1 MYFIPSVEPFNPPL
15 PWPLSAIRWIFDF
28 ITLKTFFTKEMI
40 YDPWI
45 MEVYAKNTV
54 KFLLGSL
61 LLSGLIVCVL
71 LYFRFNHNNKVFK
84 VFMGL
89 LNISSGFHILIL
101 GLVFSRIW
109 PDIENPLDIRL
120 LFILALGNGSLVE
133 LYNTLE
139 AEFENVLKK
148 EYVLA
153 GVAWGFSKIRFPLR
167 ELFLTLVDFLNAR
180 IPILLSSTIVLEY
193 IFSLDGL
200 SYNILNYIQMREF
213 NNILLVSA
221 LFSIFVLVF
230 NVLVDMLHYYLDPR
244 VRNA

>member
-1 MYFIPSVEPFNPPL
+1 
-15 PWPLSAIRWIFDF
+15 
-28 ITLKTFFTKEMI
+28 MI